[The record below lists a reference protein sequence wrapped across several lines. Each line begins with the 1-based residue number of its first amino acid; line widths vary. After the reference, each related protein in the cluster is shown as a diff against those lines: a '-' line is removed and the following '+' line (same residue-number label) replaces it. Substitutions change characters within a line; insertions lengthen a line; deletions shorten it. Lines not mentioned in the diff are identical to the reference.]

1 LGVNRREFLIG
12 GVAIGLGLAS
22 EHQAWAAPDR
32 PAAEQERRRMEGP
45 DVGNRNRA
53 VNVATVSQDGI
64 SDRPSQEYLEET
76 LTRLEWSACRSPDIV
91 CLPENF
97 PGLTADDAQPVPGPL
112 TERLGAWAREKHC
125 YVVVPYRVKDGPRQY
140 NSAVLL
146 DRQGEVIGQYDKIH
160 PVDVEIERGITPGHA
175 DPPVFKTDFGTIG
188 IQICFDVNWPQTWRQ
203 LKGKGA
209 EIVFFPSAF
218 PAARHLSL
226 LARSCEYYVVSS
238 TRSRPSSVFDIT
250 GEVIASSG
258 MFQPWADATLHL
270 SKRLFE
276 IDGHTGKMRRVEAKY
291 GRRICVKW
299 YHDEDQFTLAS
310 LDPDLAV
317 EDIIREFELTPLSDY
332 VACNEAAQ
340 ESARPK

>member
-1 LGVNRREFLIG
+1 
-12 GVAIGLGLAS
+12 
-22 EHQAWAAPDR
+22 
-32 PAAEQERRRMEGP
+32 MEGP
-45 DVGNRNRA
+45 NVGNRNRA
-53 VNVATVSQDGI
+53 MNVAAVSQDGI
-64 SDRPSQEYLEET
+64 PDRPSREYLEET
-76 LTRLEWSACRSPDIV
+76 LTRLEWSACRNPDIV

-97 PGLTADDAQPVPGPL
+97 PGLTADDAQPVPCPL
-112 TERLGAWAREKHC
+112 TERLGAWARDKRC

-146 DRQGEVIGQYDKIH
+146 DRQGEVIGRYDKIH
-160 PVDVEIERGITPGHA
+160 PVDVEIERGISPGHA
-175 DPPVFKTDFGTIG
+175 DPPVFKTDFGIVG

-203 LKGKGA
+203 LKEKGA

-238 TRSRPSSVFDIT
+238 ARTRPSSVFDIT

-276 IDGHTGKMRRVEAKY
+276 IDGHTGKMRRVERKY
-291 GRRICVKW
+291 GRRIGVKW
-299 YHDEDQFTLAS
+299 YHHEDQFTLAS

-332 VACNEAAQ
+332 VARNEAAQ